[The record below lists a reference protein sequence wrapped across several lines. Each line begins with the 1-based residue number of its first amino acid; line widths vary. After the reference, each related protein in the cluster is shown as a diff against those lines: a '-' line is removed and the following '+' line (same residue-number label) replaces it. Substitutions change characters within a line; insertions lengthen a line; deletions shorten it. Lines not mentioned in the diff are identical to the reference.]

1 MASKTFREAALNFT
15 FAIFILA
22 GSPVGAL
29 AQGQTKY
36 EEFTAKVANIGVGAG
51 QDLKMDVFRWST
63 DEERTALLAALK
75 EKEAA
80 EGSALAEAIQ
90 KGPSLGTIWTSESLG
105 YTIRYA
111 YREALPNGTERVVLV
126 TDRRFGSWS
135 GQVWKPLKQA
145 ESVDYPFSLVELRL
159 KQNGAG
165 EGKMSLTTKV
175 AVDESGKTLA
185 LAGYDAAPI
194 VLRNAKREPGPS
206 K

>member
-1 MASKTFREAALNFT
+1 MASKTFGETALNF
-15 FAIFILA
+15 AAAVCILA
-22 GSPVGAL
+22 ASPVGAL

-36 EEFTAKVANIGVGAG
+36 EELSAKVANIGVGSG
-51 QDLKMDVFRWST
+51 QDLKIDVFRWST

-75 EKEAA
+75 DKEAA
-80 EGSALAEAIQ
+80 DTVADAIQ
-90 KGPSLGTIWTSESLG
+90 KGPSLGTIWTNESLG
-105 YTIRYA
+105 YPIRYA
-111 YREALPNGTERVVLV
+111 YHDTLPNGTERVVLV

-135 GQVWKPLKQA
+135 GQVWKPLRQSD
-145 ESVDYPFSLVELRL
+145 SVDYPFSLIELRL
-159 KQNGAG
+159 KNGIG

-194 VLRNAKREPGPS
+194 VLRNAKRESGPS